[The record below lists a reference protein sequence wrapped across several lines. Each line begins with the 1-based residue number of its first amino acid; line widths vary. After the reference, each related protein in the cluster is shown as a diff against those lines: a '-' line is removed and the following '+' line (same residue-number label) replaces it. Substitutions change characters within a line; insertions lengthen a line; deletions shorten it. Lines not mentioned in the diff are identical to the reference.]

1 MKYPVRSFLRSS
13 AGNVSIFFA
22 IAIVPL
28 LLSAGTAIDY
38 VSANRAETQM
48 RAALDSAA
56 MAVAASSDASDNKR
70 KTIGKNYF
78 KDALKDTALADVVP
92 DVEIVD
98 DVVTVKARYDFPTS
112 FMMLAGIDRMPIEV
126 ETQVSGGSDANTE
139 LVMVLD
145 YSKSMEDSNKYKRMR
160 NAAISM
166 VDKLVKGKGS
176 TSVKIGIV
184 PFSAMV
190 RTSMPAKY
198 IMGSPGAGA

>member
-139 LVMVLD
+139 LVMLLADLGVTSGQVVTD
-145 YSKSMEDSNKYKRMR
+145 FSMTGIGYYD
-160 NAAISM
+160 
-166 VDKLVKGKGS
+166 
-176 TSVKIGIV
+176 GIV
-184 PFSAMV
+184 FAHLTPSIGETPMIEV
-190 RTSMPAKY
+190 
-198 IMGSPGAGA
+198 GSYLFPGNAEPG